1 MSKIFVT
8 GTNAPQASET
18 ANQKNLS
25 FAGVL
30 VSSLREMGH
39 EVTWTSPSVL
49 MTEDSLSSFDSILV
63 GVGPVTS
70 LASDRSYGVLSLLAK
85 LWGNKKLSLF
95 TDVSNPKQIEVSLK
109 QVINNPEKLV
119 KTFYSYRKEYSI
131 VSSSLEYRQWCDRGL
146 KVLLEEEW
154 PETIYA
160 SLPWTKVEQIGLAP
174 NAKKN
179 LERVNLDSFLLSE
192 KETSIEDRQQ
202 KWVFDRKSNWIE
214 KTSNN
219 LLLPIVPMK
228 LSKAWDDSMVY
239 EQIKRSIGVLIS
251 PDKRE
256 GTWWSYRYIQA
267 LKSGTPVATDWTESG
282 VLGEVWQLLASS
294 IESMSQQKRDL
305 IATAQL
311 ESYVSNIP
319 TRKEM
324 SSKITQ
330 ILKIKEA

>member
-8 GTNAPQASET
+8 GINAPQASEN
-18 ANQKNLS
+18 ANLKNLS
-25 FAGVL
+25 FTGVL
-30 VSSLREMGH
+30 VNSLREMGH
-39 EVTWTSPSVL
+39 EVTWSSPSVL
-49 MTEDSLSSFDSILV
+49 MTEESLSSFDSILV

-70 LASDRSYGVLSLLAK
+70 LASDRCYGVLSLLAK

-109 QVINNPEKLV
+109 QIINNPEKLV

-131 VSSSLEYRQWCDRGL
+131 VSSSLEYKQWCERGL
-146 KVLLEEEW
+146 RLLLDEEW
-154 PETIYA
+154 PATIYS
-160 SLPWTKVEQIGLAP
+160 SLPWTKIEQIGLPP
-174 NAKKN
+174 NAKRN
-179 LERVNLDSFLLSE
+179 LERINLDSFLLLDTDSASE
-192 KETSIEDRQQ
+192 ERQQ

-214 KTSNN
+214 KTSNT
-219 LLLPIVPMK
+219 LLLPVVPMK
-228 LSKAWDDSMVY
+228 ASKSWGDSAVY
-239 EQIKRSIGVLIS
+239 EQIQRSLGVLIS

-256 GTWWSYRYIQA
+256 GTWWSYRYVQA
-267 LKSGTPVATDWTESG
+267 LKSRTPVATDWTESG

-294 IESMSQQKRDL
+294 IEGMSQQKRDL
-305 IATAQL
+305 VATAQL

-330 ILKIKEA
+330 ILKIK